1 MELNENIK
9 KLCEELKLPTVVE
22 EYHTIGSKASQ
33 ENWTFT
39 QFLNELLQKEVTN
52 RLENSKK
59 TLTKFAGF
67 PAIKTLEEF
76 VPQGQAS
83 RITSLQLVLTPN
95 KLMS

>member
-39 QFLNELLQKEVTN
+39 QFLNELLQKE
-52 RLENSKK
+52 E
-59 TLTKFAGF
+59 
-67 PAIKTLEEF
+67 
-76 VPQGQAS
+76 
-83 RITSLQLVLTPN
+83 
-95 KLMS
+95 